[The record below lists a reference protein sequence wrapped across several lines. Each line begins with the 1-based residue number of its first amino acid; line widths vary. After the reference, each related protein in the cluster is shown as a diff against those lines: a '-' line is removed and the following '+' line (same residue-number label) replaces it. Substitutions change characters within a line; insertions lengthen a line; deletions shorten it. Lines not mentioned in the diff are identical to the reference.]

1 MLYIL
6 DILYIIYD
14 TYTYTMI
21 NWNFTS
27 LKRSIS
33 RAYIIIIIG

>member
-6 DILYIIYD
+6 YILYIIYD
-14 TYTYTMI
+14 IYIYTMI

-27 LKRSIS
+27 LKRSMG
-33 RAYIIIIIG
+33 RAYIIIIG